1 MEMEALGKEP
11 TGVVVQL
18 AVTETEEGGHLT
30 RTPGALST
38 ACWLTAQGSSLC
50 RLPAPS
56 WPAPP
61 VTGFY
66 LATC

>member
-1 MEMEALGKEP
+1 VRRREL
-11 TGVVVQL
+11 L
-18 AVTETEEGGHLT
+18 AWVPGLT
-30 RTPGALST
+30 RTPGGLPA

-66 LATC
+66 LAR